1 MSQNLPNMFEST
13 LIKVREMMDANT
25 VVGTPITTGDVT
37 IIPISKVSMGFGGG
51 GSDYNAKAPA
61 KQANPFGGGAGV
73 GVKVDPV
80 CFLICKGE
88 SVRMMPVASAPSTT
102 VDRVVEMLPDVLDK
116 LSDFID
122 SHKKP
127 STEEIPVA
135 DAE

>member
-37 IIPISKVSMGFGGG
+37 IIPISKVSMG
-51 GSDYNAKAPA
+51 
-61 KQANPFGGGAGV
+61 FGGGAGV

>member
-1 MSQNLPNMFEST
+1 MNHPLPNMFEST
-13 LIKVREMMDANT
+13 IAKVREMMDANT

-51 GSDYNAKAPA
+51 GSDFNSKNPA
-61 KQANPFGGGAGV
+61 KQPNPFGGGV

-80 CFLICKGE
+80 CFLICKGD
-88 SVRMMPVASAPSTT
+88 SVRMMPVASAPNTT

-116 LSDFID
+116 ISDFID

-127 STEEIPVA
+127 VEETIPEV
-135 DAE
+135 

>member
-25 VVGTPITTGDVT
+25 VVGTPITTGDVA
-37 IIPISKVSMGFGGG
+37 
-51 GSDYNAKAPA
+51 SDYNAKAPA